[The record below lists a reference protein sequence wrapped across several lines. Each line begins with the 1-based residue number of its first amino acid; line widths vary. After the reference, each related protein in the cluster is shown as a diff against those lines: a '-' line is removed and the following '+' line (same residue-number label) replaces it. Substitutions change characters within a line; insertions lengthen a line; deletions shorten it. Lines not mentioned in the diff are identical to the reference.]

1 MLNIETINDKKQKF
15 IFTRAI
21 FKDDIPSFLNVIGH
35 KKFEYLVEYGENEI
49 SINGNTYKVLT
60 DYSYTYKIY
69 KRTKEIKAIDG
80 LAGFKKFLN
89 DTFWE
94 SRITTIFEEITK
106 TNIRG
111 KKNEN
116 KTN

>member
-1 MLNIETINDKKQKF
+1 MLNIETLNEQQQKF

-21 FKDDIPSFLNVIGH
+21 FKDDIPSFSNVIGH

-49 SINGNTYKVLT
+49 SINGNTYKVIN

-69 KRTKEIKAIDG
+69 RRAKEIKAIDG

-94 SRITTIFEEITK
+94 SRITAIFEEITK
-106 TNIRG
+106 TKIST
-111 KKNEN
+111 K
-116 KTN
+116 